1 MPERISEMENS
12 DQLRELIIA
21 RLTEVIDPET
31 GVDVIRMRLI
41 EDLVVNQAGQVIY
54 KFRPSSPLCPIAVPL
69 SLMIQKAVAS
79 VPGVTGQKLE
89 IVGYMQADELTA
101 MLQEMLTGMGYTR
114 QPAKGSAHE

>member
-1 MPERISEMENS
+1 ME
-12 DQLRELIIA
+12 DPGELRTLIIA
-21 RLTEVIDPET
+21 RLGEVIDPET

-41 EDLVVNQAGQVIY
+41 EDLIVDEAGQVVY

-89 IVGYMQADELTA
+89 IVGYMQADELNT
-101 MLQEMLTGMGYTR
+101 MLREMLEDMGYTS
-114 QPAKGSAHE
+114 QPAEGSAHE